1 MTMLSLND
9 LKIARKVAQRIAI
22 ENDPRWLQVQK
33 RDLAADGKFYYSV
46 STTGVYCK
54 PSCAARAARPEHVQ
68 FHETCEDAEHA
79 GFRACKRCKPGQ
91 PDLTETHAR
100 IIADSC
106 RLIEAAETSMTLD
119 DLANQAGLSSYYF
132 HRLFKSVTGLTP
144 KDYAAAHR
152 AKKVRHELNKNTSV
166 TDAIFEAGYSSNSRF
181 YEKSTQVL
189 GMIPSNYKAGG
200 SNTVLRFAIGKCS
213 LGAILVASSEHG
225 VSAIFLG
232 QDPEVLIKDLQD
244 AFPKAQLIGADK
256 GYETLIASVVGL
268 IEAPLSNQ
276 DAIEHLPLDI
286 RGTAFQ
292 QRVWQALQQ
301 IPVGKTVSYSELAAI
316 IGLPKAVRAVASACA
331 ANTLAVAIPCH
342 RVVRT
347 DGSLSGY
354 RWGIERK
361 KALLDLEGKA
371 VP

>member
-1 MTMLSLND
+1 MTMLSPND
-9 LKIARKVAQRIAI
+9 LKVARKVATK
-22 ENDPRWLQVQK
+22 NDPRWLQVQK
-33 RDLAADGKFYYSV
+33 RDKAADGKFYYSV

-68 FHETCEDAEHA
+68 FHETFEDAEHA

-91 PDLTETHAR
+91 PDLVETHAR

-106 RLIEAAETSMTLD
+106 YLIEAAETIMTLD
-119 DLANQAGLSSYYF
+119 DLANKAGLSSYYF

-152 AKKVRHELNKNTSV
+152 AKKIRHELNKNTRV
-166 TDAIFEAGYSSNSRF
+166 TDAIFEAGYNSNSRF
-181 YEKSTQVL
+181 YEKSTQIL
-189 GMIPSNYKAGG
+189 GMTPSNYKAGG
-200 SNTVLRFAIGKCS
+200 SNTALRFAIGECS
-213 LGAILVASSEHG
+213 LGAILVASSERG

-244 AFPKAQLIGADK
+244 AFPKAHLIGADK
-256 GYETLIASVVGL
+256 GYEILVAEVVGF
-268 IEAPLSNQ
+268 IEAPLTGQ
-276 DAIEHLPLDI
+276 EFIKHLPMDI

-301 IPVGKTVSYSELAAI
+301 IPAGKTMSYSELAAL
-316 IGLPKAVRAVASACA
+316 IGLPKAVRAVANACA

-354 RWGIERK
+354 RWGVERK
-361 KALLDLEGKA
+361 KALLDLESKA
-371 VP
+371 G